1 MTKIEIR
8 TIAGNVDLMDK
19 LNTVSGLLEIN
30 KADDQGFIDLLVN
43 DIYVE
48 LKNLLPVT
56 EKYSKKGEL
65 ENIKRVDIQ
74 KLKKQE

>member
-1 MTKIEIR
+1 MTKIEII
-8 TIAGNVDLMDK
+8 TIAGSVDLMDK

-30 KADDQGFIDLLVN
+30 KAEDQGFIDLLVN

-48 LKNLLPVT
+48 LKKLLPVT